1 MEVNMKENGKMINK
15 MDREKNFGQMG
26 LSTKDH
32 ILKEQKMDLVNLN
45 GLMEIF
51 MWGIL

>member
-26 LSTKDH
+26 LSIKGHT
-32 ILKEQKMDLVNLN
+32 LKVLKMDLVNLN
-45 GLMEIF
+45 GPMEIF
-51 MWGIL
+51 M

>member
-1 MEVNMKENGKMINK
+1 MKENGKMINK

-26 LSTKDH
+26 LSTKGH

>member
-15 MDREKNFGQMG
+15 MDREKNFGQMD
-26 LSTKDH
+26 LSIKGHTP
-32 ILKEQKMDLVNLN
+32 KELKMDLVNLN

-51 MWGIL
+51 MLGIL

>member
-1 MEVNMKENGKMINK
+1 MKENGKMINK

-26 LSTKDH
+26 LNIKGHT
-32 ILKEQKMDLVNLN
+32 LKGPKMDLVNLN
-45 GLMEIF
+45 GPMEIF

>member
-1 MEVNMKENGKMINK
+1 MKENGKMINK

-26 LSTKDH
+26 LSTKGH
-32 ILKEQKMDLVNLN
+32 ILKELKMDLVNLN